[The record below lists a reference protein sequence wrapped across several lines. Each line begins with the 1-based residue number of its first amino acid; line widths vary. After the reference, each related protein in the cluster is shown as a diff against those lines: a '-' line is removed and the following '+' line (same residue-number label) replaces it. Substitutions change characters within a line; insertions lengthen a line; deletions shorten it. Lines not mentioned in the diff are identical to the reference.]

1 LNKKKTQAGHT
12 NFFVQVNEI
21 ASIKRGKIKE
31 KIQQKFN
38 GPLQKYKALDWGIVS
53 K

>member
-1 LNKKKTQAGHT
+1 MTKIHEIQITTTWIEVEQKKTQAGHT

-31 KIQQKFN
+31 KI
-38 GPLQKYKALDWGIVS
+38 
-53 K
+53 